1 MLGLLC
7 MMLPTASAKESLPQ
21 KGMVFHY
28 APYPRGVDFENPG
41 ELLDDVRL
49 LQMLEYDAE
58 RDSTWK
64 AARQHKSEAGF
75 MLEKLYMVDADVSFA
90 KTGGKQTL
98 YVDFELSRG
107 DDYEGPVA
115 FVRRGEEP
123 SKWYYPFR
131 FNKRREIKLDG
142 RAQPGD
148 SAMCHAQ
155 WRTHD
160 LYQGMVKVLVE
171 MDKQDGKTTV
181 YLSDTAIV
189 FYNTARTDA
198 ERESDRLVI
207 CPFSKGRMNELVFW
221 KRHLTEKE
229 KQSLMSRSTWKK
241 EYVLPTPQTI
251 KNEVTDQTAAS
262 SRWKGYS
269 WVSGGI
275 CLLLIIL
282 SIALRAWVNLPVPY
296 VFNGSKTVL
305 ALAVVGAVAY
315 GYNMVSQKD
324 LEGWG
329 IVLMCLYLAITIIAY
344 VFVSYA
350 PDLYGDLNEKGVGLG
365 FINRLPGVLK
375 FLVYAVV
382 LYLAYIVGQL
392 VIVLMAFFVLWMFI
406 KNTKITW
413 DVWRDL
419 KSNPDLIHQ

>member
-1 MLGLLC
+1 
-7 MMLPTASAKESLPQ
+7 
-21 KGMVFHY
+21 
-28 APYPRGVDFENPG
+28 
-41 ELLDDVRL
+41 
-49 LQMLEYDAE
+49 
-58 RDSTWK
+58 
-64 AARQHKSEAGF
+64 
-75 MLEKLYMVDADVSFA
+75 
-90 KTGGKQTL
+90 
-98 YVDFELSRG
+98 
-107 DDYEGPVA
+107 
-115 FVRRGEEP
+115 
-123 SKWYYPFR
+123 
-131 FNKRREIKLDG
+131 
-142 RAQPGD
+142 
-148 SAMCHAQ
+148 MCHAQ

-251 KNEVTDQTAAS
+251 KNKVTDQTAAS
-262 SRWKGYS
+262 SRWKSYS

-392 VIVLMAFFVLWMFI
+392 VIILMAFFVLWMFI